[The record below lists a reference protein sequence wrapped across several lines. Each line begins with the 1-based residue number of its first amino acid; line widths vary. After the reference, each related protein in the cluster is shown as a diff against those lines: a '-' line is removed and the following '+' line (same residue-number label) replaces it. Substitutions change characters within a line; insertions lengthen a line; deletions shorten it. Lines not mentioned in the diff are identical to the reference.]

1 MAIYAAIDLKSFY
14 ASVECVERGLN
25 PLTTHL
31 VVADESRSEKTICLA
46 VSPSLK
52 KYGLPGRT
60 RLFHVRQ
67 VLREVNAQRLINSG
81 NRTFNGSSYNAPDLE
96 ANADLEATM
105 IVAKPRMQHYLQT
118 SARIYQIYL
127 RYAAAQDIHVYSI
140 DEVFIDITSYVASSG
155 LNAHEFVTRIIQDI
169 ARETGIT
176 ATAGIGTNLY
186 LCKVAMDIV
195 AKHIEPN
202 KQGVR
207 VAELDEYSYRQL
219 LWAHEPLTDFWRVG
233 KGIAS
238 TCDKHGLYTMGDIAR
253 CSLGK
258 SHEYYN
264 EELLYRL
271 FGVNA
276 ELLID
281 HAWGVETTTMAD
293 IKQYKPQEHG
303 ISSGQVLPRAYTAQ
317 SARIIVKEMTDA
329 LALDLTAKQCVAGSI
344 SLSLGYE
351 AYLNQEDDSTQH
363 TYAYDWYG
371 KVVPKPTH
379 VTMSLPVATSDS
391 NTLLQAMISLYDAH
405 INKLCTIRRI
415 GIGFGQLRSVQDGK
429 QSYSQPDLFTLEQEA
444 IDCNAHI
451 AEHNACP
458 QTSDSVDTDTTC
470 NTVDSVVGRA
480 QVFYNK
486 RQGESQNSTCGQ
498 TQDIQRTILQV
509 KQRFGAN
516 AVLKGMN
523 LEEDATGRQR
533 NQQIG
538 GHAA

>member
-233 KGIAS
+233 RGIAS
-238 TCDKHGLYTMGDIAR
+238 TCNKHGLYTMGDIAR

-329 LALDLTAKQCVAGSI
+329 LALELTAKQCTTKSI

-351 AYLNQEDDSTQH
+351 AYQSDEESENQREYT
-363 TYAYDWYG
+363 YDWYG

-379 VTMSLPVATSDS
+379 VALSLPTAI
-391 NTLLQAMISLYDAH
+391 NNGNELIQAMTALYDTH
-405 INKLCTIRRI
+405 VNTLCTIRRI
-415 GIGFGQLRSVQDGK
+415 GIGFGQLRSLHDNGQN
-429 QSYSQPDLFTLEQEA
+429 YSQPDLFTLEQEGTGYNTR
-444 IDCNAHI
+444 IS
-451 AEHNACP
+451 EH
-458 QTSDSVDTDTTC
+458 SVQRQYSSGTGTTMTDTMVA
-470 NTVDSVVGRA
+470 NAADKSHEAYNGR
-480 QVFYNK
+480 K
-486 RQGESQNSTCGQ
+486 ESHAKTREQ
-498 TQDIQRTILQV
+498 TNDIQRTILQV